1 MYSTELNSDLGSNES
16 LKYQS
21 VQVYFEDQNYEYL
34 TLQGVQWE
42 DMAMKLVIVYQMKTF
57 QLPKKEVEMGRRKAF
72 MTIFMMM
79 L

>member
-21 VQVYFEDQNYEYL
+21 VQVYFEDQKYEYL

-42 DMAMKLVIVYQMKTF
+42 DMTMKLVIVYQMKTF
-57 QLPKKEVEMGRRKAF
+57 QLQKKRSRNG
-72 MTIFMMM
+72 
-79 L
+79 

>member
-21 VQVYFEDQNYEYL
+21 VLVYFEDQKYEYL

-42 DMAMKLVIVYQMKTF
+42 DMTMKLVIVYQMKTF
-57 QLPKKEVEMGRRKAF
+57 QLQKKRSRNG
-72 MTIFMMM
+72 
-79 L
+79 